1 MWLISCDLQ
10 SLGERVYY
18 RFLPDQYTEIRDPR
32 GATVFHTKKAAKSA
46 VKKMV
51 SMKEYAEIVDQ
62 KEHVERFKQDL
73 RGWLVRRGL
82 PYGDPKYNVPYDPN
96 KHSKTHVL
104 NWHIF
109 HAKSE
114 SKISYEIYE
123 TYPDLYEVFNHIR
136 EVETYRDDIQGKV
149 MSFSMEVNKNS
160 KLKEF
165 KNELDCV
172 KDLVTLK
179 DSDGRKQIS
188 IFDHYL
194 CAHGNSAE
202 FLIWPDNK
210 TYSIEENYCG
220 EAVRGDLKTVFK
232 YWKKN
237 RYYK

>member
-1 MWLISCDLQ
+1 MWIVKVLFEHTD
-10 SLGERVYY
+10 EPYYY
-18 RFLPDQYTEIRDPR
+18 RFESDKYLEVRDPQFASVFDTEEVAR
-32 GATVFHTKKAAKSA
+32 GAIAKMIAMKK
-46 VKKMV
+46 
-51 SMKEYAEIVDQ
+51 YARPANRA
-62 KEHVERFKQDL
+62 EHVQDFL
-73 RGWLVRRGL
+73 KRAREGLVRREF

-96 KHSKTHVL
+96 KHSKKHVL
-104 NWHIF
+104 DWHIF
-109 HAKSE
+109 HVRSE
-114 SKISYEIYE
+114 NKISYEVYE
-123 TYPDLYEVFNHIR
+123 TYPNLYEVFNHIH
-136 EVETYRDDIQGKV
+136 EVTTYLDDTQGQV

-160 KLKEF
+160 KLKAF

-210 TYSIEENYCG
+210 TYSIEENYGG
-220 EAVRGDLKTVFK
+220 EVVRGDLKTVFK